1 MQRCPCLNS
10 VMFNKP
16 SLNGHNDFLKA
27 QRQLGLSDA
36 HGLFPKMSYL
46 VHSKFEIGA
55 YHLNSLLLS
64 YQKSFKLDHQTSTY
78 IYLYLCLLLKSEL
91 SFMMYVHVH
100 TPLPLTG
107 HSRVYSVLVGTNQ
120 GSVLGYSVDMPSGRH
135 RDSRSPI
142 IMPIGDYRSHQG
154 GHMHACTCSCL
165 NLIGRWWIVGNM
177 CMYMYENKSGSLY
190 DNSSRSSYHIPL

>member
-1 MQRCPCLNS
+1 
-10 VMFNKP
+10 
-16 SLNGHNDFLKA
+16 
-27 QRQLGLSDA
+27 
-36 HGLFPKMSYL
+36 MSYL

-165 NLIGRWWIVGNM
+165 NLIGRLWIVGNM

-190 DNSSRSSYHIPL
+190 DNSSRSSYHTFVSTRIRIRMFLPDTHMHFYVPTLFFTNPNIHFFVTIYPYL